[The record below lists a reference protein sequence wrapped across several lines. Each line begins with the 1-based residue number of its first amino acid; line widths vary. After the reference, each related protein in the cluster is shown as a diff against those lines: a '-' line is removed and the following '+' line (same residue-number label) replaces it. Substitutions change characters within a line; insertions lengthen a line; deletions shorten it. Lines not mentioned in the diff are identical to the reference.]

1 MSQPPAP
8 QGSGS
13 SGDGGLV
20 WAILTMT
27 AGLGL
32 GVCGLCVLG
41 YGGLG
46 AIMVDQ
52 AQDDPWVV
60 WSIVVGAVVLLL
72 ALVAF
77 VAGVVLMVRRR
88 G

>member
-1 MSQPPAP
+1 MSQPSVP

-32 GVCGLCVLG
+32 GVCALCVLG

-46 AIMVDQ
+46 AVMVDQ

-60 WSIVVGAVVLLL
+60 WSIVVGLIVLLVAL
-72 ALVAF
+72 AIF